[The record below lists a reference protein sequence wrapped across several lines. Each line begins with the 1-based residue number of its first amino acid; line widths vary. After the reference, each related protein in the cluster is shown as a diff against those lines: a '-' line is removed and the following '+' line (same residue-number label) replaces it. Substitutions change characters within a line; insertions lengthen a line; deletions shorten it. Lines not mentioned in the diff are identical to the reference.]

1 MRHLF
6 AGLMLVVALAACG
19 DGTGPSDVIP
29 EELAGT
35 WLAAPACLP
44 ECGFTFAP
52 VANPADS
59 INVVVFG
66 GITMEAILTRA
77 GRFTLTA
84 RPGDIP
90 PVTGSARVEG
100 STLVLREGGMT
111 DTLDYTLVE
120 NRLTLRFRGEFA
132 FDFNGDQVDEPA
144 TIRGV
149 FVRQ

>member
-6 AGLMLVVALAACG
+6 SALVLGLTLVGCG
-19 DGTGPSDVIP
+19 DSSGPSDVIP
-29 EELAGT
+29 EELAGS

-59 INVVVFG
+59 INVVTFG
-66 GITMEAILTRA
+66 GISMEAVLTRA

-84 RPGDIP
+84 RPGNIP
-90 PVTGSARVEG
+90 PVTGRARVEG
-100 STLVLREGGMT
+100 SMLILREGAMT
-111 DTLDYTLVE
+111 DTLDYVLTG
-120 NRLTLRFRGEFA
+120 NRLALRFRGEFA
-132 FDFNGDQVDEPA
+132 FDFNDDQIDEPA
-144 TIRGV
+144 TIRGI

>member
-6 AGLMLVVALAACG
+6 AGLLLVLAACG
-19 DGTGPSDVIP
+19 DGTGPSAVIP

-35 WLAAPACLP
+35 WLAGPACLP
-44 ECGFTFAP
+44 DCGFTFAP

-59 INVVVFG
+59 INVVTFA
-66 GITMEAILTRA
+66 GISMEAILTRA

-90 PVTGSARVEG
+90 PVTGDARVEG
-100 STLVLREGGMT
+100 SLLILRDGTNT
-111 DTLDYTLVE
+111 DTLDYTLAG
-120 NRLTLRFRGEFA
+120 NRLTLSFRGEFA
-132 FDFNGDQVDEPA
+132 FDFNDDQVDEAA

-149 FVRQ
+149 FVKQ

>member
-6 AGLMLVVALAACG
+6 AGLILGFTLAGCS
-19 DGTGPSDVIP
+19 DGTGPAAVIP
-29 EELAGT
+29 AELAGT

-44 ECGFTFAP
+44 DCGFTFAP

-66 GITMEAILTRA
+66 GLTMEAVLTRA

-84 RPGDIP
+84 RPGAIP

-100 STLVLREGGMT
+100 STLILRDGMNT
-111 DTLDYTLVE
+111 DTLDYVLAG

-132 FDFNGDQVDEPA
+132 FDFDDDGVDEP
-144 TIRGV
+144 TSIRGV
-149 FVRQ
+149 FARQ